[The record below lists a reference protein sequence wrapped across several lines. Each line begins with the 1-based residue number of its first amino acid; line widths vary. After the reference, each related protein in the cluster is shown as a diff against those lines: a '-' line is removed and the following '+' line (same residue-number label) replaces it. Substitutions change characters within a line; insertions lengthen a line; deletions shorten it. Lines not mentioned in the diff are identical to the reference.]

1 MKLDILFHYDVD
13 ESTGEI
19 TFIGKEEVK
28 VDTAKTTATKAA
40 TKPKATKA
48 DAKILGGTTPKLVL
62 EDTKYSI
69 NQAAADSLGVEVG
82 GTLHIHYRKN
92 GKTMAPAIGTSE
104 ALGVKAG
111 NKLTQ
116 SLTVSYRGSNNEK
129 LAEYGTEFEFVA
141 TDKPGVYWLVGDK
154 AILPD
159 PEDLDTVEIDDN
171 IELDSLDSLVD
182 ESIEISGL
190 DLTL

>member
-28 VDTAKTTATKAA
+28 VDTAKTTATKTAA
-40 TKPKATKA
+40 KPKAAKA

-92 GKTMAPAIGTSE
+92 GKAMAPAIGTSE

-171 IELDSLDSLVD
+171 IELDSLDNLVD